1 MEIESF
7 EPYHIGTKL
16 MPNVDIL
23 LLKKKIKNKLKDFKY
38 KIIED
43 SSSDSILPQ
52 MENLALKNDVR
63 VVLNSLVHALNTIGD
78 NPDKVLSIFQ
88 EVNKLMFELDYEEK
102 STVAFYEIV
111 TNVSIK
117 VKTKP
122 VEILNKHS
130 KSLLELIKGIG
141 QLSTTAIRLS
151 DKNPQ
156 DTKEYTEISIEP
168 KPTSPN
174 TYLFVSIV
182 FRSQNI
188 QKIINF
194 TKNINDN
201 IQNIIKKL

>member
-16 MPNVDIL
+16 IPNVDIL
-23 LLKKKIKNKLKDFKY
+23 LLKKKIKSKLKDYKY

-43 SSSDSILPQ
+43 SSSDSILSQ
-52 MENLALKNDVR
+52 MENLALKNEVS
-63 VVLNSLVHALNTIGD
+63 VVLNPLARALNTIGD
-78 NPDKVLSIFQ
+78 KPDKVIGIFQ

-102 STVAFYEIV
+102 STVDFYEIV

-122 VEILNKHS
+122 IEILNKHS
-130 KSLLELIKGIG
+130 KSLLELTKSIG

-151 DKNPQ
+151 NKNSQ
-156 DTKEYTEISIEP
+156 DTKEYTEITIEP

-174 TYLFVSIV
+174 TYLFISMV
-182 FRSQNI
+182 FRSQNVQKIADFTKNISANI
-188 QKIINF
+188 QKII
-194 TKNINDN
+194 KN
-201 IQNIIKKL
+201 L

>member
-23 LLKKKIKNKLKDFKY
+23 LLKKKIKSKLKDYKY

-43 SSSDSILPQ
+43 SSSDSILSQ
-52 MENLALKNDVR
+52 MENLALKNEVS
-63 VVLNSLVHALNTIGD
+63 VVLNLLARALNTIGD
-78 NPDKVLSIFQ
+78 NPDKVIVIFQ

-102 STVAFYEIV
+102 STVDFYEIV

-122 VEILNKHS
+122 IEILNKHS
-130 KSLLELIKGIG
+130 KSLLELTKGIG

-151 DKNPQ
+151 DKTLQ
-156 DTKEYTEISIEP
+156 DTKEYTEITIEP

-182 FRSQNI
+182 FRSKNI
-188 QKIINF
+188 QKIVDF
-194 TKNINDN
+194 TKNMNTN
-201 IQNIIKKL
+201 LQKIIKNL

>member
-23 LLKKKIKNKLKDFKY
+23 LLKKKIKSKLKDYKY

-43 SSSDSILPQ
+43 SSSDSILSQ
-52 MENLALKNDVR
+52 MENLALKNEVS
-63 VVLNSLVHALNTIGD
+63 VVLNLLARALNTIGD
-78 NPDKVLSIFQ
+78 NPDKVIGIFQ

-102 STVAFYEIV
+102 STVDFYEIV

-122 VEILNKHS
+122 IEILNKHS
-130 KSLLELIKGIG
+130 KSLLELTKGIG

-151 DKNPQ
+151 DKTLQ
-156 DTKEYTEISIEP
+156 DTKEYTEITIEP

-182 FRSQNI
+182 FRSKNI
-188 QKIINF
+188 QKIVDF
-194 TKNINDN
+194 TKNINTN
-201 IQNIIKKL
+201 LQKIIKNL

>member
-16 MPNVDIL
+16 MPNVDML
-23 LLKKKIKNKLKDFKY
+23 LLKKKIKNKLKNCKY

-43 SSSDSILPQ
+43 SSSNSILSQ
-52 MENLALKNDVR
+52 MENLALKNEVS
-63 VVLNSLVHALNTIGD
+63 VVLNPLSHALNTIGD
-78 NPDKVLSIFQ
+78 NPDKVIGIFQ
-88 EVNKLMFELDYEEK
+88 EVNKLMFGLDYEEK

-122 VEILNKHS
+122 IEILNKHS
-130 KSLLELIKGIG
+130 KSLLEVIKGIG
-141 QLSTTAIRLS
+141 QLNTTAVRLS

-156 DTKEYTEISIEP
+156 DAKEYTEITIEP

-174 TYLFVSIV
+174 TYLIVSIIL
-182 FRSQNI
+182 RSLDIKKIIDFTKNMNTHI
-188 QKIINF
+188 QKII
-194 TKNINDN
+194 KN
-201 IQNIIKKL
+201 L